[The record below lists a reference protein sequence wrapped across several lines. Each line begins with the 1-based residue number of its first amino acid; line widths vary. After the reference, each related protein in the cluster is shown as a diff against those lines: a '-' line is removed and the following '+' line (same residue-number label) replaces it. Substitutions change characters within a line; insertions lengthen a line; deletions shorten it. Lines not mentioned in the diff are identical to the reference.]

1 MLGRFANVG
10 CPRSAAH
17 RHDVDIFDL
26 TYLILHN
33 NCGRGGPKPRVL
45 LFDMGA
51 SVGFKGVEGGIYAT
65 MPANAGGRTPSLPLF
80 YKMYEDRCLE
90 PDEVFAWE
98 PKPGCSAREWWGEVP
113 AAVRAKVRYY
123 EDVVEEGELS
133 QAAGDGPHPARS
145 FLAILEANVREEDFV
160 AVGAGNE

>member
-1 MLGRFANVG
+1 M
-10 CPRSAAH
+10 PR
-17 RHDVDIFDL
+17 D
-26 TYLILHN
+26 
-33 NCGRGGPKPRVL
+33 
-45 LFDMGA
+45 
-51 SVGFKGVEGGIYAT
+51 
-65 MPANAGGRTPSLPLF
+65 AGGRTPSLPLF

-113 AAVRAKVRYY
+113 ADVRAKVRYY

-160 AVGAGNE
+160 AVGAGKA